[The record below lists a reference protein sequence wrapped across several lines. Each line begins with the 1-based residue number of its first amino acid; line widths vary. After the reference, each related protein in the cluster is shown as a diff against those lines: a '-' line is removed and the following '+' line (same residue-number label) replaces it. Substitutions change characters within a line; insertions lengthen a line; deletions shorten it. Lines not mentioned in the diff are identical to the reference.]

1 MLFELKEKIN
11 LKRFFLLS
19 FLSLAITLGFSKSL
33 AEIYTIIGVYI
44 ATLTYLYIFFLA
56 VAELFRP
63 YTDKNYDKRKDGKG
77 KVLGLFATKLLV
89 LIIALLLGVQIM
101 GSRIIICVI
110 NYILQILILGVSFKK
125 GK

>member
-1 MLFELKEKIN
+1 MLSELKTKIN

-19 FLSLAITLGFSKSL
+19 ILSLIVTLCFSRNV
-33 AEIYTIIGVYI
+33 AEFFTILGVYG
-44 ATLTYLYIFFLA
+44 ATLLYLYIFFLA
-56 VAELFRP
+56 VKELFRP
-63 YTDKNYDKRKDGKG
+63 YTDPEYTKKKDGKG
-77 KVLGLFATKLLV
+77 KVLALFATKLLV